1 MLYFNVLRQF
11 GPKET
16 PDTKLYFVFQPDD
29 NNAVYRCEAKNR
41 MVAQPLTAE
50 IVMSVQVIMIIM
62 LLIMMIMIFC

>member
-1 MLYFNVLRQF
+1 M
-11 GPKET
+11 GPNET

-50 IVMSVQVIMIIM
+50 IVMSVQVLMIIM
-62 LLIMMIMIFC
+62 MMVTMMIFC